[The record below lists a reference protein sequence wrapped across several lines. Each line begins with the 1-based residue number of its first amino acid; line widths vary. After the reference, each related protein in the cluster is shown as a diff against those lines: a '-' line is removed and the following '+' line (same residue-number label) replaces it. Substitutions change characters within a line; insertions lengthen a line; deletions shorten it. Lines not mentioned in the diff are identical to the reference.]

1 MLIDSH
7 AHLDD
12 GQFAS
17 DLDAV
22 LSRAREAGVSRI
34 VTVGADIASCES
46 AVALANR
53 NPGFVFAAVG
63 IHPHEAGIA
72 APAALE
78 RLEELARGPGV
89 VAIGETGLDY
99 HYGRSIREE
108 QKAAFQ
114 SHIRLAL
121 KLDLPIVIHCRDAYA
136 DCLAILD
143 RYRQSDPPDSRQ
155 EGLRG
160 VAHCFSGSVDDAQ
173 RLLEIGFMISFAGPL
188 TFPNARNLREV
199 ARHVPLDRVL
209 VETDSPYLAPQPVR
223 GRRNEPAFVAHVAA
237 ALAELHDISAPEA
250 GDITAAN
257 AESLFGLCDADG

>member
-12 GQFAS
+12 EQFAS

-53 NPGFVFAAVG
+53 NPGFVLAAVG
-63 IHPHEAGIA
+63 IHPHDAEKANA
-72 APAALE
+72 ASLA

-99 HYGRSIREE
+99 HYGRSIREA
-108 QKAAFQ
+108 QKAAFE

-121 KLDLPIVIHCRDAYA
+121 RLDLPIVIHCREAYA

-143 RYRQSDPPDSRQ
+143 RYGQS
-155 EGLRG
+155 GLRG
-160 VAHCFSGSVDDAQ
+160 VAHCFSGGIDDAQ
-173 RLLEIGFMISFAGPL
+173 RLLEMGFLLSFAGPL
-188 TFPNARNLREV
+188 TFPNAGNLREV

-237 ALAELHDISAPEA
+237 TLAELHGVTARAAGEA
-250 GDITAAN
+250 TGRN
-257 AESLFGLCDADG
+257 AVVLFGCGCRG